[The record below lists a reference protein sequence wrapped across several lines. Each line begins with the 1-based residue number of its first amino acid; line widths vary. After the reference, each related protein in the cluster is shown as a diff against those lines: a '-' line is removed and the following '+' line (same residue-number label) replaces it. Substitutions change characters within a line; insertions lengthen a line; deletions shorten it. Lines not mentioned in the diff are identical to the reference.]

1 MKKSFITLLL
11 CLCCSFVIKA
21 QTNSPH
27 VERPR
32 LVIGIVVDQMRWDY
46 LYRFYPRFGEGGF
59 RRLMN
64 EGFSCDNTHL
74 NYIPTVTAIGH
85 SSIYTG
91 SVPSIHGIAGNNFY
105 KNDTLVY
112 CTDDPTVTGVG
123 SNSPAGKMSP
133 RNLLVTTIGDELKLA
148 TNFRSRV
155 IGVALK
161 DRASI
166 LPAGHTPDAAYWF
179 DDETGRF
186 ITST

>member
-1 MKKSFITLLL
+1 
-11 CLCCSFVIKA
+11 
-21 QTNSPH
+21 
-27 VERPR
+27 
-32 LVIGIVVDQMRWDY
+32 MRWDY

-155 IGVALK
+155 IGVASTNPPEALRDK
-161 DRASI
+161 VFDVI
-166 LPAGHTPDAAYWF
+166 PDFKGKTF
-179 DDETGRF
+179 DDFLRWQA
-186 ITST
+186 